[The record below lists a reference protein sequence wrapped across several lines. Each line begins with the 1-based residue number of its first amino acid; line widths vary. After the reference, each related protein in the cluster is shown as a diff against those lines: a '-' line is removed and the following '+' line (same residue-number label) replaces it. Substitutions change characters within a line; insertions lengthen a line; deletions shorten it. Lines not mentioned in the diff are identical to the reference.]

1 MKFNKLLIIFGLVA
15 SVSAVYPPVKPDLS
29 LVENPNDLVTIQ
41 DSGNGVIKS
50 HPLKASTVANDDTV
64 EKVPESKFKSFYM
77 ALSMIFVSEI
87 GDKTF
92 LLAALMAMRHPHMVV
107 FSAAGS
113 ALVLMTIL
121 SGLLGFI
128 LPNLLSPTVTRF
140 AAAGLFLVFGVNLL
154 REGLAMDKSQG
165 VDEELAEVEEEV
177 AASEINA
184 RSTSLEEGGSN
195 PVGASSQRDYIL
207 AKAKSYADQML
218 SPAWVQTFIMT
229 FLGEWGDRSQIA
241 TIAMA
246 AGSNYLMVILGGSIG
261 HLICT
266 FGAVWGGQILAKKI
280 SMRTVILGGSAAFF
294 LFSVLYLYS
303 AIYEE

>member
-1 MKFNKLLIIFGLVA
+1 MKCSKVLILLGLAAAAV
-15 SVSAVYPPVKPDLS
+15 AVYPPIAPDVDG
-29 LVENPNDLVTIQ
+29 VENGDELVTIQ
-41 DSGNGVIKS
+41 QNGDGIIKS
-50 HPLKASTVANDDTV
+50 HPLSGDLAV
-64 EKVPESKFKSFYM
+64 EEVETVPESKFKSFYL

-92 LLAALMAMRHPHMVV
+92 LLAALMAMRHPHMIV

-128 LPNLLSPTVTRF
+128 LPNLLSPTLTRF

-154 REGLAMDKSQG
+154 REGLAMDKHQG

-184 RSTSLEEGGSN
+184 RSTSLEEGGAYSIGSTN
-195 PVGASSQRDYIL
+195 SKEYYIAL
-207 AKAKSYADQML
+207 VKSYADQML

-246 AGSNYLMVILGGSIG
+246 AGSDYSMVILGGSIG

-266 FGAVWGGQILAKKI
+266 FGAVWGGQMLAKKI

-294 LFSVLYLYS
+294 IFSVLYLYS
-303 AIYEE
+303 ALYEE